1 MQRHPKISMS
11 KKAKAEGGAF
21 RFRVSD
27 SLVVP
32 LRGRMLRLRVVEGSP
47 AMADLKPGSTLRV
60 SGPGADRMVT
70 VVAHAVTSGRA
81 TQDRLE
87 RVRELDVVIADDAER
102 EDGPVDI
109 GWFASG
115 PVAERTER

>member
-1 MQRHPKISMS
+1 MS
-11 KKAKAEGGAF
+11 KNTKAAGGEF

-27 SLVVP
+27 SVDVP

-47 AMADLKPGSTLRV
+47 AMADLKPGSALRV
-60 SGPGADRMVT
+60 SGSGQQRIVT

-81 TQDRLE
+81 TQARLD

-102 EDGPVDI
+102 DDGPVGI
-109 GWFASG
+109 GWYASG
-115 PVAERTER
+115 PVGERSER

>member
-11 KKAKAEGGAF
+11 KKAKAGGGAF

-27 SLVVP
+27 SVEVP

-47 AMADLKPGSTLRV
+47 AMADLEPGSALRV
-60 SGPGADRMVT
+60 SGPGADRIVT
-70 VVAHAVTSGRA
+70 VVGHAVTSGRA
-81 TQDRLE
+81 TQERLE

-109 GWFASG
+109 GWYASG
-115 PVAERTER
+115 PVAERTKR